1 MTLTG
6 IVETVTEDSFIRAF
20 DRMGRGDDFSIPA
33 RRALF
38 EHYEQYAED
47 MGEPYELCVI
57 GICCTWGEYH
67 DISKFLDDCVDPDTI
82 EEWKEEQGED
92 AFFGDWESLT
102 EWLSDMNFDNIVIP
116 VETYQRIRTRSDGSQ
131 HWGYVQTG
139 ILWGVI

>member
-47 MGEPYELCVI
+47 TGEPYELCVV
-57 GICCTWGEYH
+57 GICCSWGEYD
-67 DISKFLDDCVDPDTI
+67 DISQFLDDCVDPDI
-82 EEWKEEQGED
+82 VEEWKEEED
-92 AFFGDWESLT
+92 EDYFGDWESLT
-102 EWLSDMNFDNIVIP
+102 EWLQEVYSDRYAIP
-116 VETYQRIRTRSDGSQ
+116 VYTYDTSGKVED
-131 HWGYVQTG
+131 WKDVQTG
-139 ILWGVI
+139 ILWGDY